1 MKLLTILIV
10 SIFSGI
16 FFIPTESDE
25 SKFSEKSSLTD
36 VLIALGDKKPIHYT
50 NEKSPE
56 LIKQGFEI
64 ITKGR
69 TIGPEGK
76 RSGLQSKYFTCI
88 DCHNVMME
96 DPDLRKSDPEA
107 RLKYA
112 AKNNI
117 PFLSGTTFY
126 GMVNREHWYND
137 DYQKK
142 YGDLVK
148 PAKDSLVNA
157 IHLCTVECS
166 QGRAFDKWELEAV
179 MAYLYSI
186 EYKLEDLKL
195 TQEDYTKLNTFKTGE
210 KNEELIKW
218 VKSFYLQYSPAT
230 FLDPLTEDKRGYG
243 AKGNAENGK
252 LIYEISCM
260 QCHAPGRVTNYTLD
274 QGKIDLKHLK
284 YNMKGH
290 NHFSLYNITRKG
302 TYALPGY
309 RPYMPNYTLERL
321 SHQQLED
328 LAAYINKRK

>member
-1 MKLLTILIV
+1 MKLLTILIL
-10 SIFSGI
+10 SICSGI
-16 FFIPTESDE
+16 FFIPAESIE
-25 SKFSEKSSLTD
+25 PKFSEKSSLTE
-36 VLIALGDKKPIHYT
+36 VLIALGDKKPLHYT
-50 NEKSPE
+50 DEKSPE

-64 ITKGR
+64 VTKGR
-69 TIGPEGK
+69 TIGPDGK
-76 RSGLQSKYFTCI
+76 KSGLQSKYFTCI

-112 AKNNI
+112 DKNNI

-137 DYQKK
+137 DYQIK

-148 PAKDSLVNA
+148 PSKDTLVNA

-166 QGRAFDKWELEAV
+166 QGRAFESWELEAV

-186 EYKLEDLKL
+186 EYKLEDLKF
-195 TQEDYTKLNTFKTGE
+195 TKEDYTKLNTFKIGE
-210 KNEELIKW
+210 KNKELIKW

-230 FLDPLTEDKRGYG
+230 FLDPLSEDERGYG
-243 AKGNAENGK
+243 VKGNAENGK

-274 QGKIDLKHLK
+274 QGTIDLNHLK
-284 YNMKGH
+284 NNMKGH

-328 LAAYINKRK
+328 LAAYINNGK

>member
-1 MKLLTILIV
+1 MKLISILIATV
-10 SIFSGI
+10 FSGI
-16 FFIPTESDE
+16 LFIPKENKKA
-25 SKFSEKSSLTD
+25 KFSAKSSLTE

-50 NEKSPE
+50 TESSPE
-56 LIKQGFEI
+56 LIKQGMEI
-64 ITKGR
+64 VTKGR
-69 TIGPEGK
+69 TTNPNGK
-76 RSGLQSKYFTCI
+76 KSSLQSKYFTCI

-96 DPDLRKSDPEA
+96 DPDLRKSDPDA
-107 RLKYA
+107 RLPYV
-112 AKNNI
+112 AKKNI

-137 DYQKK
+137 DYQLK

-148 PAKDSLVNA
+148 PAKDTLVNA

-166 QGRAFDKWELEAV
+166 QGRAFEEWELKAV

-195 TQEDYTKLNTFKTGE
+195 TKEDYTKLNNYLSGK

-218 VKSFYLQYSPAT
+218 IKTFYLQYSPAT
-230 FLDPLTEDKRGYG
+230 FVKPLPEDKRGYG
-243 AKGNAENGK
+243 VNGNAETGK

-260 QCHAPGRVTNYTLD
+260 QCHASGRVTNYTLD
-274 QGKIDLKHLK
+274 QDKIDLRHLK
-284 YNMKGH
+284 KNMKGH
-290 NHFSLYNITRKG
+290 NHFSLYNIVRKG

-321 SHQQLED
+321 SNQQLED
-328 LAAYINKRK
+328 LAAYINKF

>member
-1 MKLLTILIV
+1 MKLLTILLV
-10 SIFSGI
+10 SFFSGLY
-16 FFIPTESDE
+16 FIPKEKTEPE
-25 SKFSEKSSLTD
+25 FTEKTSLTE

-50 NEKSPE
+50 NEKRE
-56 LIKQGFEI
+56 EIIKQGFDI

-69 TIGPEGK
+69 TINLEGK
-76 RSGLQSKYFTCI
+76 KSRLQSKYFTCI

-112 AKNNI
+112 NKKDI

-126 GMVNREHWYND
+126 GIVNREHWYND
-137 DYQKK
+137 DYQIK

-148 PAKDSLVNA
+148 PAKDTLVNA

-186 EYKLEDLKL
+186 EYKLADLKL
-195 TQEDYTKLNTFKTGE
+195 NREDYHKLNNYKKGKKNDALIEWIKT
-210 KNEELIKW
+210 
-218 VKSFYLQYSPAT
+218 FYLQYSPAT
-230 FLDPLTEDKRGYG
+230 FLDPLAEDQRGYG
-243 AKGNAENGK
+243 ENGNAENGK

-260 QCHAPGRVTNYTLD
+260 QCHAAGRVTNYTLD
-274 QGKIDLKHLK
+274 HGKIDLKHLHR
-284 YNMKGH
+284 NMKGD

-309 RPYMPNYTLERL
+309 RPYMPNYTLERM

-328 LAAYINKRK
+328 LAAYINRNY